1 MSNCLYILQTA
12 SSSFPIVFR
21 APNNCEREQCTF
33 YWAMGPNTANPQY
46 LDVYMEGNA
55 TGWMAVGFS
64 DDQMMVNSNC
74 FIPNIVFIDIT
85 TMENNHYE
93 HIVYLILLFHRL
105 ILMYLVV
112 VSTLTIQ

>member
-12 SSSFPIVFR
+12 SSLFPIVFR

-46 LDVYMEGNA
+46 LDVYMEGTA
-55 TGWMAVGFS
+55 AGWMAVGFS

-74 FIPNIVFIDIT
+74 FIQNIVFIDII
-85 TMENNHYE
+85 TMKNNHYE